1 MKFGI
6 DRVKVLNVI
15 EQIKSEI
22 EVGNLTSGEKMM
34 SAEQLSKAFHISRM
48 EANAVLRGLR
58 KDGTLVNLGLHG
70 MFIKS
75 ADKEEIIKN
84 TIAVITADS
93 VSSAAQRMLRGIE
106 RVANANGMNVIC
118 KKTGNSQKKEE
129 RIIKNFEAAEA
140 AGYIIEPSRSQLLC
154 KHIDLYRKLDEKN
167 KPYVFVRSIYPQ
179 LRDKPRVF
187 VDDVQGG
194 YLITRHMIATIG
206 ENIVGIFRAD
216 DSRGSERHRGYVMA
230 LQEAGLPYRPELVI
244 WYHIEEGSKKP
255 IFELEQIL
263 KNYSCDGI
271 ICYNDAVATN
281 IMYYLFD
288 NGYNVPE
295 DIAVSG
301 YGNTAVATS
310 GELGLTTVAQ
320 PDELMGGIAAEY
332 IIDMIR
338 GGSSDTDKNVQK
350 VLTPELVIRGSTVGN
365 GI

>member
-6 DRVKVLNVI
+6 DRIKVLSVI
-15 EQIKSEI
+15 EQIKREI
-22 EVGNLTSGEKMM
+22 EVGNLSSGEKMM
-34 SAEQLSKAFHISRM
+34 SVEQLSNSFHISRM
-48 EANAVLRGLR
+48 EANAVLKGLR
-58 KDGTLVNLGLHG
+58 KEGAIVNLGLHG
-70 MFIKS
+70 MFVKN
-75 ADKEEIIKN
+75 ADTEEIIKN

-106 RVANANGMNVIC
+106 RVADANGINVIC

-129 RIIKNFEAAEA
+129 RIIKNFEAAQA

-154 KHIDLYRKLDEKN
+154 RHIDLYKKLDEKN
-167 KPYVFVRSIYPQ
+167 KPYIFVRSTYPQ
-179 LRDKPRVF
+179 LRDKPRVV

-244 WYHIEEGSKKP
+244 WYHIEEGAKKP
-255 IFELEQIL
+255 TLELDQIL
-263 KNYSCDGI
+263 KKYSCDGI
-271 ICYNDAVATN
+271 ICYNDAVATS
-281 IMYYLFD
+281 IMYYLLN

-301 YGNTAVATS
+301 YGNTAVAMS

-320 PDELMGGIAAEY
+320 PDELMGEMAAEY

-338 GGSSDTDKNVQK
+338 GGTADSEKNVQK
-350 VLTPELVIRGSTVGN
+350 VLTPELVIRGSTIGN